1 MFKYK
6 LIGDNDYIFDVV
18 GTLSSNRGVDDLTE
32 YLSLNKSN
40 TSSWKVY
47 KNINQ
52 AVLTIA
58 NHIKKGSNIHI
69 VVDSDAD
76 GYTSAAIIYEYLKLQ
91 NDSINI
97 TYHIHDKKVHG
108 IKGVKI
114 PEDTNLLIIPDAS
127 SNESVEHERI
137 SDMGVDIVV
146 IDHHDIETNDVT
158 PAIVVNPRLDGIGNT
173 NLSGAGVVYKVCQG
187 LDNHFNT
194 DYADYFLDLVAVG
207 CIGDIMSMKD
217 KEVRY
222 YVNEG
227 LDNVNNQ
234 FLLSLINK
242 QSYSMKGE
250 LNPTTIGF
258 YVTPLIN
265 SVTRI
270 GTLEDRIDMFKAFIG
285 HKELVK
291 YKPRGQDK
299 EILVPFVDDMAR
311 RCANIKG
318 KQDRSRDKN
327 IKSILDS
334 ITINETDKV
343 LIVKD
348 LNIDGGTSGLIANN
362 LASKY
367 MKPVIIFG
375 TKKDDMLKGS
385 ARSCKS
391 FNQFKE
397 TVLNTK
403 KFELAAGHESAF
415 GVEIKENNFEEA
427 ISSLNELLK
436 DETFEMVY
444 DVDFVIPLKSLSKR
458 ILKDI
463 TDLSG
468 VWGKDISE
476 PLLVIEDI
484 YTDEIELK
492 VVGKKEDTINFT
504 YNKITFVAFKQ
515 SRENIEAL
523 LSSNSFSV
531 VGKTVVNDYNG
542 YKNYQVIINDFNIR

>member
-18 GTLSSNRGVDDLTE
+18 GTLSRNRDVDDLTE
-32 YLSLNKSN
+32 YLSLSKSN
-40 TSSWKVY
+40 TSSWKAY
-47 KNINQ
+47 KNIKE
-52 AVLTIA
+52 AISVIA
-58 NHIKKGSNIHI
+58 KHINNNSNIHI
-69 VVDSDAD
+69 VVDTDAD
-76 GYTSAAIIYEYLKLQ
+76 GYTSATIMYEYLKLQ
-91 NDSINI
+91 NDKLNI
-97 TYHIHDKKVHG
+97 TYHIHNKKVHG
-108 IKGVKI
+108 IKGIEI
-114 PEDTNLLIIPDAS
+114 PVGVDLLIIPDAS
-127 SNESVEHERI
+127 SNEVEEHKQI
-137 SDMGVDIVV
+137 YDKGIDIVV
-146 IDHHDIETNDVT
+146 IDHHDIESNEET
-158 PAIVVNPRLDGIGNT
+158 PAIIVNPRLDNKGNT

-187 LDNHFNT
+187 LDSHFET

-227 LDNVNNQ
+227 LDNINNQ
-234 FLLSLINK
+234 FLASLINK

-258 YVTPLIN
+258 YITPLIN

-291 YKPRGQDK
+291 YKPRGQDD
-299 EILVPFVDDMAR
+299 EILVSFVDDMAR
-311 RCANIKG
+311 RCSNIKG
-318 KQDRSRDKN
+318 RQDRSRDKN
-327 IKSILDS
+327 IRSILDN
-334 ITINETDKV
+334 ITINESDKV
-343 LIVKD
+343 IVVKE

-375 TKKDDMLKGS
+375 SKKDDLLKGS

-397 TVLNTK
+397 TVLNTN

-415 GVEIKENNFEEA
+415 GVEIKEDKFDEA
-427 ISSLNELLK
+427 IASLNDLLK
-436 DETFEMVY
+436 DETFEMIY
-444 DVDFVIPLKSLSKR
+444 NVDFVIPLKSLNRR
-458 ILKDI
+458 ILKEI
-463 TDLSG
+463 TELGG

-476 PLLVIEDI
+476 PLIVIEDI
-484 YTDEIELK
+484 NTDDVELK
-492 VVGKKEDTINFT
+492 VVGKKEDTINIT
-504 YNKITFVAFKQ
+504 YNKVTFVAFKQ
-515 SRENIEAL
+515 SEESIKSL
-523 LSSNSFSV
+523 LNSKSFSV
-531 VGKTVVNDYNG
+531 VGKAIVNEYNG
-542 YKNYQVIINDFNIR
+542 YKNYQIVVNDFNIR